1 MTKAT
6 FLNAFRKISGIVAL
20 LLLTS
25 WLATAQN
32 KDAGITLSMENAS
45 IGQVIKAI
53 EQQSRFLFINK
64 GVDIQ
69 KKVSVN
75 VSNVPVQKALEQIF
89 KGTDVTWSLDGTY
102 IILSMKSAKAEEG
115 PATVSGFVT
124 DGQGQPIAG
133 AAVIIAGTSTGVV
146 TDFDGSYS
154 IQVPSPAK
162 DKSLEFNILGY
173 ETKTVKIGDKT
184 SISVTLNEAA
194 TVLDDVVVTAL
205 GIKREEKALSY
216 NVQKVDGDIVNIVK
230 DANFVNSLS
239 GKIAGLQINQS
250 ASGAGGSTRVIMRG
264 VKSISGNN
272 NALYVI
278 DGIPMPNLRSAQTE
292 GYYETPD
299 GGDFE
304 GIANLNPEDFESMS
318 ILTGATAAA
327 LYGSQGANG
336 VILIT
341 TKKGQEGK
349 LRVNYSNNTTFSSPF
364 VMPQRRQ

>member
-1 MTKAT
+1 M
-6 FLNAFRKISGIVAL
+6 
-20 LLLTS
+20 
-25 WLATAQN
+25 
-32 KDAGITLSMENAS
+32 
-45 IGQVIKAI
+45 
-53 EQQSRFLFINK
+53 
-64 GVDIQ
+64 
-69 KKVSVN
+69 N

-133 AAVIIAGTSTGVV
+133 AAVIIAGSSTGVV

-239 GKIAGLQINQS
+239 GKSQVCRL
-250 ASGAGGSTRVIMRG
+250 TR
-264 VKSISGNN
+264 
-272 NALYVI
+272 AH
-278 DGIPMPNLRSAQTE
+278 
-292 GYYETPD
+292 
-299 GGDFE
+299 
-304 GIANLNPEDFESMS
+304 PEP
-318 ILTGATAAA
+318 A
-327 LYGSQGANG
+327 
-336 VILIT
+336 VPP
-341 TKKGQEGK
+341 
-349 LRVNYSNNTTFSSPF
+349 V
-364 VMPQRRQ
+364 